1 MEELITFQQIDA
13 CFNKRQYVHFVTL
26 KPPKGVDKSDKVK
39 TLMIYLIKRKI
50 QFWIVE
56 CDSETEYR
64 HFHGVLSYP
73 DDTLVEEI
81 DKKKASFQRKVNRD
95 IGFCYPLQSVQN
107 LKQVYKYIRGESNI
121 LIREWITEYDFD
133 FNINPPT

>member
-64 HFHGVLSYP
+64 HFHGVLS
-73 DDTLVEEI
+73 L
-81 DKKKASFQRKVNRD
+81 
-95 IGFCYPLQSVQN
+95 
-107 LKQVYKYIRGESNI
+107 I
-121 LIREWITEYDFD
+121 L
-133 FNINPPT
+133 